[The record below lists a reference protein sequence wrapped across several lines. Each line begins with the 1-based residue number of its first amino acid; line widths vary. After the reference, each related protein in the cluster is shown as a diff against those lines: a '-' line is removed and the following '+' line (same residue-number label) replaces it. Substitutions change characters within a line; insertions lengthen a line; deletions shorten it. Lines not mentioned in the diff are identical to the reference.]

1 MKRIISVL
9 SLILVCTTVYSQAP
23 ESFSYQTVIRNSS
36 WNVLANQNVG
46 IEISILED
54 FANGTAV
61 YKETHNTTT
70 NNIGLVNLAVGEGSV
85 VSGDFSLIDW
95 GNHSFFIEVAVDI
108 SGGTNYQVMGT
119 TQLRSVPYALY
130 AKNSGT
136 PGPQGPVG
144 LTGPQGPQGVP
155 GDTGAVGQQGPI
167 GLTGPEGADAIVNYD
182 SLANL
187 ISIDSAF
194 IANVG
199 GGIGGGSS
207 SSLNSTI
214 DSLTQVI

>member
-1 MKRIISVL
+1 
-9 SLILVCTTVYSQAP
+9 VYSQAP

-167 GLTGPEGADAIVNYD
+167 GLTGPQGPIGLTGPEGADAIVNYD